1 MTLFGIDF
9 TNYVELAAMVLFGI
23 GLVLLLVDKN
33 LIKKNIA
40 FAMTDSALYLFLAA
54 K

>member
-23 GLVLLLVDKN
+23 GLVHVLPSVE
-33 LIKKNIA
+33 
-40 FAMTDSALYLFLAA
+40 
-54 K
+54 